1 MLVEDSGLLRDALT
15 RLLADHEIDVVAFD
29 RADDIVAQSASAQA
43 EVHVL
48 DGRLPP
54 TFSDEGVRA
63 AIELKTA
70 HPDARIL
77 LLSQYVEERYA
88 RELLQQSPAGIGY
101 LLKDRVADG
110 REFVDALRRVA
121 AGGTVLD
128 PEVIA
133 QLLTRRDPLTTLSPR
148 EREVLSLM
156 AQGRSNSAIAR
167 SLSVSDGAVEKHV
180 GNILVKLHLEP
191 SDEDHRR
198 VRAVLAW
205 LGG

>member
-1 MLVEDSGLLRDALT
+1 MLVEDSGLLRDTLT
-15 RLLADHEIDVVAFD
+15 RLLADHSIDVVPFD
-29 RADDIVAQSASAQA
+29 RVDNIVAQSDGAAA
-43 EVHVL
+43 DVHVF
-48 DGRLPP
+48 DVRLPP
-54 TFSDEGVRA
+54 TFSDEGVQA
-63 AIELKTA
+63 AISLKA
-70 HPDARIL
+70 ARPHCRIL

-110 REFVDALRRVA
+110 REFVDALRRVE

-128 PEVIA
+128 PEVVT
-133 QLLTRRDPLTTLSPR
+133 QLLTRRDPLAALTPR

-156 AQGRSNSAIAR
+156 AQGRSNNAIAR
-167 SLSVSDGAVEKHV
+167 GLTISDGAVEKHV

-198 VRAVLAW
+198 VRAVLTW